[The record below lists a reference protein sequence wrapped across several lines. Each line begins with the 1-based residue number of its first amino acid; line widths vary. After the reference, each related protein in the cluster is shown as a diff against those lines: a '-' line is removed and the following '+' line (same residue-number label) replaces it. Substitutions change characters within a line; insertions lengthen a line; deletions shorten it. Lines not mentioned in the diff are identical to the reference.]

1 MQYITCTPLPRK
13 KHLKLSK
20 CNWFERE
27 LGKANV
33 FSGTQKT
40 HIVKSWF
47 LQAQSL
53 EMCEWFQLFQWD
65 VFVFLKIMCATLAI
79 QSQVLG
85 TSSQDCEVF
94 CQCQQLGFTCT
105 HCFDQWIKS
114 PLGHFYS
121 SSIHLYLA
129 LHFGK
134 LARNSTTKEH
144 LT

>member
-1 MQYITCTPLPRK
+1 MLVKAKLENMHSQQLINYFNAIHHLYSPPKK

-27 LGKANV
+27 LGKVHV

-94 CQCQQLGFTCT
+94 CQCQELGFTCT

-114 PLGHFYS
+114 P
-121 SSIHLYLA
+121 
-129 LHFGK
+129 
-134 LARNSTTKEH
+134 
-144 LT
+144 